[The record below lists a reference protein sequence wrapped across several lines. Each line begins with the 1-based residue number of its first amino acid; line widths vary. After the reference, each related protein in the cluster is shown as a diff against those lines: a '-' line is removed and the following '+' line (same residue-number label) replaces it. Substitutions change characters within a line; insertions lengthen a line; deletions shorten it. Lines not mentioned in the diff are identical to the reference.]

1 MNIDDE
7 RDPELDVEQEREPDR
22 HWLRPYLLILLAV
35 AVLALFVRPALSGAG
50 EGGSGTGGGAAGTG
64 SGAGQEGAAAGSG
77 AGQEG
82 AAAGSGGGDGDGAA
96 ATGAAERGTGSG
108 GEASVIPETASP
120 AAASAASAAASA
132 PALQWESDRPAT
144 DTEERVYRLACLY
157 LGNAVADGGKI
168 RFPAFGA
175 PGTSIRKAEKGY
187 EVAGFFR
194 IEGKDG
200 RFVDYRYTLTVDE
213 HIVSVLNSSTTRM
226 EAKP

>member
-64 SGAGQEGAAAGSG
+64 SGAGQEETAAGSG
-77 AGQEG
+77 
-82 AAAGSGGGDGDGAA
+82 SGDGDGAA

-108 GEASVIPETASP
+108 GEASAIPETASP
-120 AAASAASAAASA
+120 AAESTAPAAASA

-200 RFVDYRYTLTVDE
+200 RIADYRYTLTVDE

>member
-64 SGAGQEGAAAGSG
+64 SGAGQERAAAGSG
-77 AGQEG
+77 
-82 AAAGSGGGDGDGAA
+82 SGDGDGAA

-108 GEASVIPETASP
+108 GEASAIPEIASP
-120 AAASAASAAASA
+120 AAASTAPAAASA

-200 RFVDYRYTLTVDE
+200 RFADYRYTLTVDE

>member
-64 SGAGQEGAAAGSG
+64 SGAGQEETAAGTG
-77 AGQEG
+77 D
-82 AAAGSGGGDGDGAA
+82 GDGDGAA
-96 ATGAAERGTGSG
+96 ATGTAEQGAGSG

-120 AAASAASAAASA
+120 AVASTAPAAASA

-200 RFVDYRYTLTVDE
+200 RFADYRYTLTVDE
-213 HIVSVLNSSTTRM
+213 HIVSVLNSSTTGM

>member
-64 SGAGQEGAAAGSG
+64 SGAGQEETAAGT
-77 AGQEG
+77 
-82 AAAGSGGGDGDGAA
+82 GDGAA
-96 ATGAAERGTGSG
+96 ATGTAEQGAGSG
-108 GEASVIPETASP
+108 KETSAAPQAASP
-120 AAASAASAAASA
+120 AAESTAPAAASA

-200 RFVDYRYTLTVDE
+200 RFADYRYTLTVDE
-213 HIVSVLNSSTTRM
+213 HIVSVLNSSTTGM

>member
-77 AGQEG
+77 
-82 AAAGSGGGDGDGAA
+82 SGDGDGAA

-108 GEASVIPETASP
+108 GEASAIPETASP
-120 AAASAASAAASA
+120 AAASTAPVAASA

-200 RFVDYRYTLTVDE
+200 RFADYRYTLTVDE

>member
-22 HWLRPYLLILLAV
+22 HWLRPYLLILLAA

-50 EGGSGTGGGAAGTG
+50 EGGSGTGGGAAGT
-64 SGAGQEGAAAGSG
+64 GSG

-120 AAASAASAAASA
+120 AAASTAPAAASA

-200 RFVDYRYTLTVDE
+200 RFADYRYTLTVDE

>member
-64 SGAGQEGAAAGSG
+64 SGAGQERAAAGSG
-77 AGQEG
+77 
-82 AAAGSGGGDGDGAA
+82 SGDGDGAA

-108 GEASVIPETASP
+108 GEASAIPEIASP
-120 AAASAASAAASA
+120 AAASTAPAAASA

>member
-77 AGQEG
+77 
-82 AAAGSGGGDGDGAA
+82 SGDGDGAA

-108 GEASVIPETASP
+108 GEASAIPETASP
-120 AAASAASAAASA
+120 AAASTAPVAASA

>member
-64 SGAGQEGAAAGSG
+64 SGAGQERAAAGSG
-77 AGQEG
+77 
-82 AAAGSGGGDGDGAA
+82 SGDGDGAA

-108 GEASVIPETASP
+108 GEASAIPETASP
-120 AAASAASAAASA
+120 AAASTAPAAASA

-157 LGNAVADGGKI
+157 LGNAVADGGQS

-200 RFVDYRYTLTVDE
+200 RFADYRYTLTVDE

>member
-64 SGAGQEGAAAGSG
+64 SGAGQERAAAGSG
-77 AGQEG
+77 
-82 AAAGSGGGDGDGAA
+82 SGDGDGAA

-108 GEASVIPETASP
+108 GEASAIPETASP
-120 AAASAASAAASA
+120 AAASTAPTAASA

>member
-77 AGQEG
+77 
-82 AAAGSGGGDGDGAA
+82 SGDGDGAA

-108 GEASVIPETASP
+108 GEASAIPETASP
-120 AAASAASAAASA
+120 AAASTAPAAASA

-175 PGTSIRKAEKGY
+175 PDTSIRKAEKGY

-200 RFVDYRYTLTVDE
+200 RFADYRYTLTVDE

>member
-1 MNIDDE
+1 MFRLTAYRNGLISFPFFAGNPCRCQCNSRRKRNEPRQIGME
-7 RDPELDVEQEREPDR
+7 RAVSAQAFRQEKDS
-22 HWLRPYLLILLAV
+22 
-35 AVLALFVRPALSGAG
+35 PAGKNETGAG
-50 EGGSGTGGGAAGTG
+50 HDEAAPRLFFADECPGGSGSG
-64 SGAGQEGAAAGSG
+64 S
-77 AGQEG
+77 
-82 AAAGSGGGDGDGAA
+82 GDGDGAA
-96 ATGAAERGTGSG
+96 APGAAERGTGSG
-108 GEASVIPETASP
+108 GEASAIPEIASP
-120 AAASAASAAASA
+120 AAASTAPAAASA

>member
-77 AGQEG
+77 
-82 AAAGSGGGDGDGAA
+82 
-96 ATGAAERGTGSG
+96 RGTGSG
-108 GEASVIPETASP
+108 GEASAIPETASP
-120 AAASAASAAASA
+120 AAASTALAAASA

-144 DTEERVYRLACLY
+144 DTEDRVYRLACLY
-157 LGNAVADGGKI
+157 LSNAVADGGKI

-200 RFVDYRYTLTVDE
+200 RFADYRYTLTVDE

-226 EAKP
+226 EATP

>member
-64 SGAGQEGAAAGSG
+64 SGAGQEGKV
-77 AGQEG
+77 
-82 AAAGSGGGDGDGAA
+82 AGSGGGDGDGAA
-96 ATGAAERGTGSG
+96 ATGTAEQGAGSG
-108 GEASVIPETASP
+108 KEASAAPQAASP
-120 AAASAASAAASA
+120 AAESTAPAAASA

-213 HIVSVLNSSTTRM
+213 HIVSVLNSSTTGM

>member
-64 SGAGQEGAAAGSG
+64 SGAGQEETAAGSG
-77 AGQEG
+77 
-82 AAAGSGGGDGDGAA
+82 SGDGDGAA

-108 GEASVIPETASP
+108 GEASASP
-120 AAASAASAAASA
+120 DTAWPAAESTAPAAASA

-200 RFVDYRYTLTVDE
+200 RFADYRYTLTVDE

>member
-64 SGAGQEGAAAGSG
+64 SGAGQEGAAAGTG
-77 AGQEG
+77 D
-82 AAAGSGGGDGDGAA
+82 GDGDGAA
-96 ATGAAERGTGSG
+96 ATGTAEQGAGSG
-108 GEASVIPETASP
+108 KETSAAPQAASP
-120 AAASAASAAASA
+120 AAESTAPVAASA

-213 HIVSVLNSSTTRM
+213 HIVSVLNSSTTGM

>member
-7 RDPELDVEQEREPDR
+7 RDPELDAEREQEPDR
-22 HWLRPYLLILLAV
+22 HWLRPYLLILLAA
-35 AVLALFVRPALSGAG
+35 AVLALFVRPVLSGAG
-50 EGGSGTGGGAAGTG
+50 EGGSGTGGGAAGTEA
-64 SGAGQEGAAAGSG
+64 GAGQEG
-77 AGQEG
+77 E
-82 AAAGSGGGDGDGAA
+82 AAGSGGGDGSAA
-96 ATGAAERGTGSG
+96 AGTAEQGAGSG
-108 GEASVIPETASP
+108 KEASAAPQAASP
-120 AAASAASAAASA
+120 AAESTAPAAASA

-200 RFVDYRYTLTVDE
+200 RFADYRYTLTVDE

>member
-64 SGAGQEGAAAGSG
+64 SGAGQERAAAGSG
-77 AGQEG
+77 
-82 AAAGSGGGDGDGAA
+82 SGDGDGAA

-108 GEASVIPETASP
+108 GEASAIPETASP
-120 AAASAASAAASA
+120 AAASTAPAAASA

-200 RFVDYRYTLTVDE
+200 RFADYRYTLTVDE
-213 HIVSVLNSSTTRM
+213 HIVSVLNSSTTGM

>member
-7 RDPELDVEQEREPDR
+7 HDPELDVEPEWEPDR

-35 AVLALFVRPALSGAG
+35 AVLALLIRPVLSGAG
-50 EGGSGTGGGAAGTG
+50 EGGSGTGAGAAGTG
-64 SGAGQEGAAAGSG
+64 SGAGQAG
-77 AGQEG
+77 E
-82 AAAGSGGGDGDGAA
+82 AAGSGGGDGNGAA
-96 ATGAAERGTGSG
+96 ASGAAEQGTQSG
-108 GEASVIPETASP
+108 GEIPAVPETASP
-120 AAASAASAAASA
+120 VADSAAPAAASA

-200 RFVDYRYTLTVDE
+200 RFADYRYTLTVDE
-213 HIVSVLNSSTTRM
+213 HIVSVLNSSTTGM

>member
-50 EGGSGTGGGAAGTG
+50 EGGSGTGGGAAGT
-64 SGAGQEGAAAGSG
+64 
-77 AGQEG
+77 
-82 AAAGSGGGDGDGAA
+82 GSGGGDGDGAA

-200 RFVDYRYTLTVDE
+200 RFADYRYTLTVDE

>member
-64 SGAGQEGAAAGSG
+64 SGAGQEGAAAGTG
-77 AGQEG
+77 D
-82 AAAGSGGGDGDGAA
+82 GDGDGAA
-96 ATGAAERGTGSG
+96 ATGTAEQGAGSG
-108 GEASVIPETASP
+108 KETSAAPQAASP
-120 AAASAASAAASA
+120 AAESTAPAAASA

-168 RFPAFGA
+168 RFPAFGV

-200 RFVDYRYTLTVDE
+200 RFADYRYTLTVDE

>member
-64 SGAGQEGAAAGSG
+64 SGAGQEETAAGTG
-77 AGQEG
+77 D
-82 AAAGSGGGDGDGAA
+82 GDGDGAA
-96 ATGAAERGTGSG
+96 ATGTAEQGAGSG
-108 GEASVIPETASP
+108 KETSAAPQAASP
-120 AAASAASAAASA
+120 VAESTAPVAASA

>member
-1 MNIDDE
+1 MKT
-7 RDPELDVEQEREPDR
+7 
-22 HWLRPYLLILLAV
+22 LRPD
-35 AVLALFVRPALSGAG
+35 PANPFS
-50 EGGSGTGGGAAGTG
+50 SRQT
-64 SGAGQEGAAAGSG
+64 SWSS
-77 AGQEG
+77 
-82 AAAGSGGGDGDGAA
+82 SGGFFTKPTSMALMV
-96 ATGAAERGTGSG
+96 TRSFFCSCTLS
-108 GEASVIPETASP
+108 SP
-120 AAASAASAAASA
+120 CSAAAASAGSSAEVSSAAASA
-132 PALQWESDRPAT
+132 PVLQWESDRPAT

>member
-64 SGAGQEGAAAGSG
+64 SGAGQEETAAGTG
-77 AGQEG
+77 D
-82 AAAGSGGGDGDGAA
+82 GDGDGAA
-96 ATGAAERGTGSG
+96 ATGTAEQGAGSG
-108 GEASVIPETASP
+108 KETSAAPQAASP
-120 AAASAASAAASA
+120 PAAASA

-200 RFVDYRYTLTVDE
+200 RFADYRYTLTVDE

>member
-77 AGQEG
+77 
-82 AAAGSGGGDGDGAA
+82 SGDGDGAA

-108 GEASVIPETASP
+108 GEASAIPEIASP
-120 AAASAASAAASA
+120 AAASTAPAAASA

>member
-64 SGAGQEGAAAGSG
+64 SGAGQEETAAGTG
-77 AGQEG
+77 D
-82 AAAGSGGGDGDGAA
+82 GDGDGAA
-96 ATGAAERGTGSG
+96 ATGTAERGTGSG
-108 GEASVIPETASP
+108 GEASAIPETASP
-120 AAASAASAAASA
+120 AAESTAPAAASA

-200 RFVDYRYTLTVDE
+200 RFADYRYTLTVDE

>member
-7 RDPELDVEQEREPDR
+7 CDPELDVEQEQEPDR

-50 EGGSGTGGGAAGTG
+50 EGGSGTGGGAAGA
-64 SGAGQEGAAAGSG
+64 GAGQEGEAAGSG
-77 AGQEG
+77 
-82 AAAGSGGGDGDGAA
+82 SGDGDGAA
-96 ATGAAERGTGSG
+96 ATGTVEQGTGSG
-108 GEASVIPETASP
+108 GEASAVPETASP
-120 AAASAASAAASA
+120 VADSAAPAAAPA

-194 IEGKDG
+194 IEGTDG
-200 RFVDYRYTLTVDE
+200 RFADYRYTLTVDE

>member
-64 SGAGQEGAAAGSG
+64 SGAGQERAAAGSG
-77 AGQEG
+77 
-82 AAAGSGGGDGDGAA
+82 SGDGDGAA

-108 GEASVIPETASP
+108 GEASAIPETASP
-120 AAASAASAAASA
+120 A
-132 PALQWESDRPAT
+132 ALQWESDRPAT

-200 RFVDYRYTLTVDE
+200 RFADYRYTLTVDE

>member
-1 MNIDDE
+1 M
-7 RDPELDVEQEREPDR
+7 
-22 HWLRPYLLILLAV
+22 
-35 AVLALFVRPALSGAG
+35 F
-50 EGGSGTGGGAAGTG
+50 
-64 SGAGQEGAAAGSG
+64 
-77 AGQEG
+77 
-82 AAAGSGGGDGDGAA
+82 
-96 ATGAAERGTGSG
+96 
-108 GEASVIPETASP
+108 
-120 AAASAASAAASA
+120 
-132 PALQWESDRPAT
+132 AT

-200 RFVDYRYTLTVDE
+200 RFADYRYTLTVDE

>member
-64 SGAGQEGAAAGSG
+64 SGAGQERAAAGSG
-77 AGQEG
+77 
-82 AAAGSGGGDGDGAA
+82 SGDGDGAA
-96 ATGAAERGTGSG
+96 ATGAAEQGAGSG
-108 GEASVIPETASP
+108 KETSAAPQAASP
-120 AAASAASAAASA
+120 AAESTAPAAASA
-132 PALQWESDRPAT
+132 PALQWESDCPAT

-157 LGNAVADGGKI
+157 LSNAVADGGKI

-200 RFVDYRYTLTVDE
+200 RFADYRYTLTVDE

>member
-50 EGGSGTGGGAAGTG
+50 EGGSG
-64 SGAGQEGAAAGSG
+64 S
-77 AGQEG
+77 
-82 AAAGSGGGDGDGAA
+82 GDGDGAA
-96 ATGAAERGTGSG
+96 ATGAAEQGAGSG
-108 GEASVIPETASP
+108 KETSAAPQAASP
-120 AAASAASAAASA
+120 AAESTAPAAASA

-157 LGNAVADGGKI
+157 LSNAVADGGKI

-200 RFVDYRYTLTVDE
+200 RFADYRYTLTVDE

>member
-50 EGGSGTGGGAAGTG
+50 EGGSGMGGGAAGTG

-77 AGQEG
+77 
-82 AAAGSGGGDGDGAA
+82 SGDGDGAA

-108 GEASVIPETASP
+108 GEASAIPETASP
-120 AAASAASAAASA
+120 AAASTAPAAASV

-200 RFVDYRYTLTVDE
+200 RFADYRYTLTVDE

>member
-7 RDPELDVEQEREPDR
+7 RDSELDVEQEREPDR

-64 SGAGQEGAAAGSG
+64 SGAGQEGAAAGTG
-77 AGQEG
+77 D
-82 AAAGSGGGDGDGAA
+82 GDGDGAA
-96 ATGAAERGTGSG
+96 ATGTAEQGAGSG
-108 GEASVIPETASP
+108 KETSAAPQAASP
-120 AAASAASAAASA
+120 AAESTAPVAASA

-213 HIVSVLNSSTTRM
+213 HIVSVLNSSTTGM

>member
-64 SGAGQEGAAAGSG
+64 SGAGQERAAAGSG
-77 AGQEG
+77 
-82 AAAGSGGGDGDGAA
+82 SGDGDGAA
-96 ATGAAERGTGSG
+96 ATGTAEQGAGSG
-108 GEASVIPETASP
+108 KETSAAPQAASP
-120 AAASAASAAASA
+120 AAESTAPVAASA